1 MILINNWKIVK
12 NSLENCFRS
21 IWSLKLVVRQDVRR
35 GDEAVWIYSTLWIE
49 TYFSFNY
56 KNIRIYHSLHSLIA
70 LQKGVIYIISLW
82 RMFSVRI
89 MPFWI
94 RYFFKY
100 QSEKVLNILST
111 FRYFPLLVVSPDW
124 CNSQIFLNWFIVE
137 YQIVWADF
145 TLYLWTLW
153 CETTKSFGKSV

>member
-1 MILINNWKIVK
+1 M
-12 NSLENCFRS
+12 LEGEMRLWRS
-21 IWSLKLVVRQDVRR
+21 IQLCELKHIFLL
-35 GDEAVWIYSTLWIE
+35 IIKTLEFTTVCIHWLL
-49 TYFSFNY
+49 F
-56 KNIRIYHSLHSLIA
+56 K
-70 LQKGVIYIISLW
+70 KVIYIISLW

-94 RYFFKY
+94 RYFFKH

-145 TLYLWTLW
+145 TLNLWTLW